1 MDVALVV
8 AVEVAN
14 GLGTGACDDEY
25 REANGVFCGGGS
37 GGAVLFDD
45 APNGI
50 MFRWLWWFIT
60 LDDMAN
66 VMGVDTGGG
75 GRGVVSPPKPNG
87 FGVVVM
93 DDALGKA
100 DDGGTVNVVDD
111 IPNEVGGNGVEE
123 SIMDVANAVVVVV
136 PKGVIGGGGG

>member
-1 MDVALVV
+1 MDVALV
-8 AVEVAN
+8 VEVAN

-25 REANGVFCGGGS
+25 CEANGVFCGGGS

-45 APNGI
+45 APNGT

-75 GRGVVSPPKPNG
+75 GRGVVSSLKPNG

-93 DDALGKA
+93 DDALGNA

-111 IPNEVGGNGVEE
+111 IPNDVGGNGVEE
-123 SIMDVANAVVVVV
+123 SIIDVANAVVVV
-136 PKGVIGGGGG
+136 PKGVIGGGGGG